1 MTKKKKAKAMP
12 VKSKIFTMVTSLYF
26 IFHWENKA
34 VLLSVHN
41 LTHIKPK
48 FQSEFIINVSSVSSW
63 DFAGSVVMALSA
75 FLNVPWWGSLDL
87 LNFGRKKKE
96 TFPCWQQKYS

>member
-34 VLLSVHN
+34 V
-41 LTHIKPK
+41 
-48 FQSEFIINVSSVSSW
+48 
-63 DFAGSVVMALSA
+63 
-75 FLNVPWWGSLDL
+75 
-87 LNFGRKKKE
+87 
-96 TFPCWQQKYS
+96 